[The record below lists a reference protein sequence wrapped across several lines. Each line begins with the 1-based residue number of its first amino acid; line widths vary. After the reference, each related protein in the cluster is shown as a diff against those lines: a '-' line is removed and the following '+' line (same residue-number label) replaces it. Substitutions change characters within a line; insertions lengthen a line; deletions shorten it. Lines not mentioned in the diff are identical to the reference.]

1 LNVSIGA
8 PHTIRSVAG
17 IQPPGRPSPEARDII
32 SAVIKARP
40 EDFIVEERAD
50 LPFSS
55 AGRFSVY
62 RLHKSGWN
70 TSDLVR
76 QLARRFGLP
85 PARFAYGGKKDKHG
99 QTAQFITIEDPVDRG
114 ETGKDYRLEAAGR
127 MDRPMGPDLIRA
139 NDFKIT
145 IRDLSGLSC
154 LKPALD
160 RIRTGGFPN
169 WFDDQRFR
177 SYDPERGFFA
187 EKILRRHWNGALQVY
202 FTSITPGLSGRERAR
217 RLELFRVWR
226 DWKACRAIADNALE
240 REVFAVLRERPAEF
254 GEALHRLPEEETSMQ
269 YAVFQAYLWNETFRR
284 IFRSRNIA
292 AAEVP
297 GREGPYLFWR
307 EMPEADLAA
316 LRALQIPTAAAKMEF
331 PGREAEAPFNE
342 VLAEKSLTRPD
353 FRTRE
358 LRRVRFQS
366 FLRPAAVVPENFLV
380 VETGIDELHPG
391 RKKIVLQ
398 FALPRGS
405 YATILVKHLMLSRS
419 SP

>member
-1 LNVSIGA
+1 M
-8 PHTIRSVAG
+8 
-17 IQPPGRPSPEARDII
+17 
-32 SAVIKARP
+32 IKARP
-40 EDFIVEERAD
+40 EDFIVEERVD
-50 LPFSS
+50 LPL
-55 AGRFSVY
+55 APGGRFAVY

-76 QLARRFGLP
+76 QLARRLRLP
-85 PARFAYGGKKDKHG
+85 PDRIAYGGKKDKHG
-99 QTAQFITIEDPVDRG
+99 QTAQFITIEDPNDRS
-114 ETGKDYRLEAAGR
+114 ERGKDYRLEAVGR

-139 NDFKIT
+139 NDFSIT
-145 IRDLSGLSC
+145 IRDLTDLPDLG
-154 LKPALD
+154 PALD

-169 WFDDQRFR
+169 WFDNQRFR

-187 EKILRRHWNGALQVY
+187 EKILRRHWNGALQVF

-240 REVFAVLRERPAEF
+240 REVFDILRKRPAEF
-254 GEALHRLPEEETSMQ
+254 DEALHRVPEEETAMQ
-269 YAVFQAYLWNETFRR
+269 YAVFQAHLWNETFRR
-284 IFRSRNIA
+284 ILRARNIA

-307 EMPEADLAA
+307 EIPEAESAA

-331 PGREAEAPFNE
+331 PGREAETLFNE
-342 VLAEKSLTRPD
+342 VLAEKSLTRSD

-366 FLRPAAVVPENFLV
+366 FLRPAAVVPENFRV
-380 VETGIDELHPG
+380 VKTGIDELHSG

-405 YATILVKHLMLSRS
+405 YATILVKYLTLPRS
-419 SP
+419 PS